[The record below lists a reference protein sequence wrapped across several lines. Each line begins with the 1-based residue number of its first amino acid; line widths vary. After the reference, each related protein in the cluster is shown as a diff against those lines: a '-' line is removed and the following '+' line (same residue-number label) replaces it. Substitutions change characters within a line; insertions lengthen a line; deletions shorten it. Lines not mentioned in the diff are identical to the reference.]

1 LARYDYYRDA
11 NGQTVEVVHSIS
23 TLVASWGDLCQLAR
37 KDVGETDGK
46 SPVRKIITTAPM
58 ANTPAGNSEL
68 KNLGFTRLERRYDGT
83 YENVSRTGTEK
94 RFLDPT
100 DPSSMPHL
108 HKKICDYSWEAICNR
123 SIPFEDLTGLN

>member
-1 LARYDYYRDA
+1 LARYDYYCDA

-23 TLVASWGDLCQLAR
+23 ELVSSWGELCRLANM
-37 KDVGETDGK
+37 DTGETDEE

-68 KNLGFTRLERRYDGT
+68 KNLGFTKLEKRYDGT
-83 YENVSRTGTEK
+83 YENVTRTGTEK
-94 RFLDPT
+94 RFLDPK

-108 HKKICDYSWEAICNR
+108 HKKISD
-123 SIPFEDLTGLN
+123 